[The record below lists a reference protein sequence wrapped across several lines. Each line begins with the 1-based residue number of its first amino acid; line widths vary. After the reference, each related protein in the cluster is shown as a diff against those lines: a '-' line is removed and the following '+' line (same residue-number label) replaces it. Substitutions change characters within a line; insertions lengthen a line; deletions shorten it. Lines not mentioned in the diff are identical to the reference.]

1 MLWLYYAFIKTNE
14 LLLIIVNSIGC
25 IIEIFYIT
33 IFLIFAARKARIY
46 TAKLILILIV
56 GVFPMIV
63 LITLLLFRGS
73 SRLQVLGWI
82 CVAFAVCVFAAPL
95 SSMKRVIQTKSVE
108 FMPFNLSL
116 FLTLRGI
123 SWLFY
128 GLLSNDIFLLLPNIL
143 GVTFGFVQL
152 LLYFIYRGKEEVHK
166 DRRAD
171 KVGPE
176 VDINMIVEECFSD
189 KKQGHNSSELRA
201 EQIV

>member
-95 SSMKRVIQTKSVE
+95 SSM
-108 FMPFNLSL
+108 
-116 FLTLRGI
+116 
-123 SWLFY
+123 
-128 GLLSNDIFLLLPNIL
+128 LPNIL

>member
-95 SSMKRVIQTKSVE
+95 SSM
-108 FMPFNLSL
+108 
-116 FLTLRGI
+116 
-123 SWLFY
+123 
-128 GLLSNDIFLLLPNIL
+128 
-143 GVTFGFVQL
+143 L